1 LDRYLE
7 VWKKYA
13 VFSGRARRTEFWV
26 FVLVNSLIE
35 FLCVVLG
42 FLPLNFSASDAAMV
56 VTYVFGFIFNIF
68 YIAILVPTL
77 AVATRR
83 LHDTGRSGWWLLI
96 YFVPFGSIVLL
107 VFFCLDSNPGS
118 NQYGPN
124 PKGIPASPY
133 GYPPPSGYQA
143 SSATGTYCGNCGTL
157 VPHGSAFCQNCGAK
171 IS

>member
-26 FVLVNSLIE
+26 FVLVNSLIGM
-35 FLCVVLG
+35 LCAVLG
-42 FLPLNFSASDAAMV
+42 FLPLNFSASDTAMAI
-56 VTYVFGFIFNIF
+56 TYVFGFIFNIF

-83 LHDTGRSGWWLLI
+83 LHDTGRSGWWLLM
-96 YFVPFGSIVLL
+96 YFVPFGNIVLL
-107 VFFCLDSNPGS
+107 VFFFLDSHPGE

-124 PKGIPASPY
+124 PKGVYASPY
-133 GYPPPSGYQA
+133 GYPPPSGYQ
-143 SSATGTYCGNCGTL
+143 SSATGIYCR
-157 VPHGSAFCQNCGAK
+157 NCGALMPQGSSFCQK
-171 IS
+171 CGARVS